1 MKGEHHGEVREESV
15 FFRFKVKNQFFPVI
29 KSNTQDW

>member
-15 FFRFKVKNQFFPVI
+15 FFRFKGDPIFVVCGLVG
-29 KSNTQDW
+29 